1 MFLPYAALL
10 RRAAGRGTA
19 SEGAAWGGCV
29 EAAAWARAQRRR
41 LRGWLLCCAG
51 WLRGGGRVGAAVRG
65 GGGVRRIHQKKQP
78 REFSQTPG
86 VNDVCQF
93 MASISGVDIVCDDY
107 MAK

>member
-1 MFLPYAALL
+1 M
-10 RRAAGRGTA
+10 
-19 SEGAAWGGCV
+19 GGCV
-29 EAAAWARAQRRR
+29 EAAAWE
-41 LRGWLLCCAG
+41 RGAAG
-51 WLRGGGRVGAAVRG
+51 RLRGGGGGCVGAGRLSG
-65 GGGVRRIHQKKQP
+65 GGGVRRTHRKKQP